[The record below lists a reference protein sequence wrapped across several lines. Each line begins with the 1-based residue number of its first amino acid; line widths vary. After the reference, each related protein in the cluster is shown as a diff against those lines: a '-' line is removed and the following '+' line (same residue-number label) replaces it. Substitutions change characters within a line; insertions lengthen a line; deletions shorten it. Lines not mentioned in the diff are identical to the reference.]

1 MRLLFDLDIFL
12 YRALWGCKE
21 GYYRQLMTCDYMIEK
36 VMDRLESTDI
46 TLFLSGSTN
55 FRYGI
60 SSLYKAHRK
69 PESRPEYLWD
79 ARNYYKTYWDA
90 VVSDNCEADDTIGLA
105 HGDNS
110 IVVSTDKDMLQLG
123 GLIYNPVKDELVEI
137 TNPEYFFYLQMLT
150 GDQADNIIG
159 VRNPDKSHHK
169 NPPNFS
175 EATAKDWLV
184 GKDKEE
190 MKSTVED
197 LYFTQYG
204 DDWFQV
210 YDTNARLLFLK
221 RADAEEYYER
231 F

>member
-36 VMDRLESTDI
+36 VMDHFESTDI

-55 FRYGI
+55 FRYEV
-60 SSLYKAHRK
+60 SSLYKANRK
-69 PESRPEYLWD
+69 PEARPTYLSD
-79 ARNYYKTYWDA
+79 ARNYYRKYWGA
-90 VVSDNCEADDTIGLA
+90 VVSVDCEADDLIGLA
-105 HGDNS
+105 HNDDS

-123 GLIYNPVKDELVEI
+123 GLIYNPVKNELIEI
-137 TNPEYFFYLQMLT
+137 DNPEFFFYLQMLT
-150 GDQADNIIG
+150 GDQADNIVG
-159 VRNPDKSHHK
+159 VRNPDKGHHK
-169 NPPNFS
+169 FPPNFS
-175 EATAKDWLV
+175 ETTAKDWLV

-190 MKSTVED
+190 MKATVED
-197 LYFTQYG
+197 LYFAQYG
-204 DDWFQV
+204 DEWFQV